1 MAKKPANAGLL
12 SSVHSL
18 WVTNLNP
25 RPKNFPKI
33 SGSNLKYSQILENDC
48 GDWFDFDCVAGMS
61 VRSPKKTWNFR
72 QIPTFFAARR
82 LYEQRASSARQGI
95 RDFRKSALPSEA
107 DIVWTLIVG
116 RS

>member
-1 MAKKPANAGLL
+1 VGLL

-33 SGSNLKYSQILENDC
+33 SGRKLKYSQILENDC